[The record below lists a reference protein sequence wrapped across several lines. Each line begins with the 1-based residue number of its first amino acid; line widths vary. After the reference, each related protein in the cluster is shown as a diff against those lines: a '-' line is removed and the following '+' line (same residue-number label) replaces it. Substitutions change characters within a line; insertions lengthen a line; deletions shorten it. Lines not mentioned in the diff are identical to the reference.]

1 MNSNDLASLT
11 ASRLEDMADQ
21 VEFLI
26 SRGYH
31 KEAMLLR
38 EEGLELAAAFDNGDS
53 FFFVQDYTTI

>member
-1 MNSNDLASLT
+1 MNSQSIAALI
-11 ASRLEDMADQ
+11 ASRLEDLADQ

-31 KEAMLLR
+31 EEAGLLR
-38 EEGLELAAAFDNGDS
+38 EEGLELAAAYDNGED